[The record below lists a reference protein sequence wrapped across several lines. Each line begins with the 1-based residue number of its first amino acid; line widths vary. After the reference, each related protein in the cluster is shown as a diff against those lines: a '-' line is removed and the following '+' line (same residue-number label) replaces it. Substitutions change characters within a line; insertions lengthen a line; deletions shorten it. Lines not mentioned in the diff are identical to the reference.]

1 MDSICPVET
10 TLSLIGG
17 KYKALILWHLSAGT
31 LRFSQLQ
38 KAVTATPRMLTLQLR
53 ELENDGLI
61 SRTVYPEVP
70 PRVEY
75 AMTDLGRSLMPIL
88 TAIRDWGAE
97 YLRSK
102 DIEPNCFMMR
112 GDAPAGNSFCLAG
125 SRITPLGPLDWSLF
139 SARRMEIEQK

>member
-88 TAIRDWGAE
+88 TAMRNWGTE

-102 DIEPNCFMMR
+102 DIEPNCFMMS
-112 GDAPAGNSFCLAG
+112 GCCG
-125 SRITPLGPLDWSLF
+125 
-139 SARRMEIEQK
+139 E

>member
-1 MDSICPVET
+1 MRSICPVET

-17 KYKALILWHLSAGT
+17 KYKALILWHLSSGT
-31 LRFSQLQ
+31 LRFNQLQ

-53 ELENDGLI
+53 ELETDGLI

-102 DIEPNCFMMR
+102 DIEPNCFMMN
-112 GDAPAGNSFCLAG
+112 DCCCSQF
-125 SRITPLGPLDWSLF
+125 
-139 SARRMEIEQK
+139 K

>member
-1 MDSICPVET
+1 MNQTCPVET

-17 KYKALILWHLSAGT
+17 KYKALILWRLCGGT

-38 KAVTATPRMLTLQLR
+38 KQIPATARMLTLQLR
-53 ELENDGLI
+53 ELEQDGLVQ
-61 SRTVYPEVP
+61 RTVYPEVP

-88 TAIRDWGAE
+88 TAMRSWGAD

-102 DIEPNCFMMR
+102 DIEPNCFMM
-112 GDAPAGNSFCLAG
+112 DETL
-125 SRITPLGPLDWSLF
+125 
-139 SARRMEIEQK
+139 

>member
-1 MDSICPVET
+1 MESICPVET
-10 TLSLIGG
+10 TLGLIGG

-38 KAVTATPRMLTLQLR
+38 KLVTATPRMLTLQLR
-53 ELENDGLI
+53 ELEQDGLV

-97 YLRSK
+97 YLRGQ
-102 DIEPNCFMMR
+102 DIEPNCFMMEDCSC
-112 GDAPAGNSFCLAG
+112 GG
-125 SRITPLGPLDWSLF
+125 
-139 SARRMEIEQK
+139 

>member
-1 MDSICPVET
+1 MNQTCPVEA
-10 TLSLIGG
+10 TLALIGG
-17 KYKALILWHLSAGT
+17 KYKALILWRLSGGT

-38 KAVTATPRMLTLQLR
+38 KHIPATARMLTLQLR
-53 ELENDGLI
+53 ELEQDGLV

-88 TAIRDWGAE
+88 TAMRNWGAE

-102 DIEPNCFMMR
+102 DIEPNCFMM
-112 GDAPAGNSFCLAG
+112 DES
-125 SRITPLGPLDWSLF
+125 
-139 SARRMEIEQK
+139 

>member
-1 MDSICPVET
+1 MDNICPVET

-17 KYKALILWHLSAGT
+17 KYKALILWRLCGGT

-38 KAVTATPRMLTLQLR
+38 KQIPATARMLTLQLR

-88 TAIRDWGAE
+88 TAMRSWGAE
-97 YLRSK
+97 YLRGRN
-102 DIEPNCFMMR
+102 IEPTCFMM
-112 GDAPAGNSFCLAG
+112 DE
-125 SRITPLGPLDWSLF
+125 TP
-139 SARRMEIEQK
+139 

>member
-1 MDSICPVET
+1 MNQICPVET

-31 LRFSQLQ
+31 LRFNQLQ

-53 ELENDGLI
+53 ELESDGLV

-88 TAIRDWGAE
+88 TAIRDWGTE
-97 YLRSK
+97 YLREK
-102 DIEPNCFMMR
+102 DIEPNCFMMESCC
-112 GDAPAGNSFCLAG
+112 DS
-125 SRITPLGPLDWSLF
+125 
-139 SARRMEIEQK
+139 E

>member
-1 MDSICPVET
+1 MNQTCPVET

-53 ELENDGLI
+53 ELESDGLV

-88 TAIRDWGAE
+88 TAIRDWGTE
-97 YLRSK
+97 YLRQQ
-102 DIEPNCFMMR
+102 DIEPNCFMMESCC
-112 GDAPAGNSFCLAG
+112 NS
-125 SRITPLGPLDWSLF
+125 
-139 SARRMEIEQK
+139 E

>member
-38 KAVTATPRMLTLQLR
+38 KSITATPRMLTLQLR
-53 ELENDGLI
+53 ELEADGLI
-61 SRTVYPEVP
+61 SRTLYPEVP

-75 AMTDLGRSLMPIL
+75 AMTGLGRSLMPIL
-88 TAIRDWGAE
+88 TAIRDWGTE

-102 DIEPNCFMMR
+102 DIEPNCFMM
-112 GDAPAGNSFCLAG
+112 DTDL
-125 SRITPLGPLDWSLF
+125 
-139 SARRMEIEQK
+139 SATNG

>member
-1 MDSICPVET
+1 MNSICPVET

-88 TAIRDWGAE
+88 TAMRNWGTD

-102 DIEPNCFMMR
+102 DIEPNCFMMH
-112 GDAPAGNSFCLAG
+112 GDAPAGDSF
-125 SRITPLGPLDWSLF
+125 
-139 SARRMEIEQK
+139 

>member
-1 MDSICPVET
+1 MSAICPVET

-31 LRFSQLQ
+31 LRVSQLQ

-53 ELENDGLI
+53 ELETDGLI
-61 SRTVYPEVP
+61 TRTVYPEVP

-88 TAIRDWGAE
+88 TAIRDWGTE
-97 YLRSK
+97 YLRGR
-102 DIEPNCFMMR
+102 DIEPNCAMMEDCCTT
-112 GDAPAGNSFCLAG
+112 GG
-125 SRITPLGPLDWSLF
+125 
-139 SARRMEIEQK
+139 